1 MGFEESFL
9 LFLPKTVSRDSNAF
23 DYSVAIPIEVR
34 IPHSLHSWSNLCFQ
48 IRREMKPAKIAD
60 FGITE
65 EFGYLPAHAPALALS
80 AGNEEWDQFGRDIPK
95 LLMGTNFR
103 SRVKALPEF
112 NINKLNGEAEIQRA
126 MLILS
131 YIGQSYQWSENNPA
145 TVMPANLAIPWHQV
159 GKLVGRPPILS
170 YQSYASDNWR
180 RFDASGPIECGNIG
194 LLQCFLGGQDEEWFI
209 LIHIEIEKKAGKA
222 LKAIEDAQNAVSEN
236 DADQLEVALTN
247 LRSAL
252 AAMYEVLGRMPER
265 CDPYIYFHRVRP
277 YIFGWR
283 NNPSLPDGVI
293 YEGVDEYQGVGQKF
307 RGETGAQSAI
317 IPAMDAV
324 LGIDH
329 ERDELREYLM
339 EMRMYMPP
347 RHVAFIEAV
356 EAGPSV
362 RNFVT
367 MAQRLSLTTVFND
380 CVELVANF
388 RAMHLEYAGTYIHAQ
403 AQATPGNPSAVGTG
417 GTPFMTYL
425 RKHRDETKTQT
436 LP

>member
-1 MGFEESFL
+1 
-9 LFLPKTVSRDSNAF
+9 
-23 DYSVAIPIEVR
+23 
-34 IPHSLHSWSNLCFQ
+34 
-48 IRREMKPAKIAD
+48 MKPAKIAD

-65 EFGYLPAHAPALALS
+65 EFGYLPSHAPAQVLS

-112 NINKLNGEAEIQRA
+112 NVTKLNGEAEIQRA

-131 YIGQSYQWSENNPA
+131 YIGQSYQWSENSPA

-180 RFDASGPIECGNIG
+180 RFDASAPIECGNIG

-209 LIHIEIEKKAGKA
+209 LIHIEIERKAGKA
-222 LKAIEDAQNAVSEN
+222 LKAVEDAQSAVSNN

-367 MAQRLSLTTVFND
+367 TAKRPSLTAVFND

-425 RKHRDETKTQT
+425 RKHRDETKEQT

>member
-1 MGFEESFL
+1 
-9 LFLPKTVSRDSNAF
+9 
-23 DYSVAIPIEVR
+23 
-34 IPHSLHSWSNLCFQ
+34 
-48 IRREMKPAKIAD
+48 MKPAKIAD

-236 DADQLEVALTN
+236 EADQLEVALTN

-329 ERDELREYLM
+329 EKDELREYLM

-347 RHVAFIEAV
+347 KHVAFIEAV

-362 RNFVT
+362 RNFV
-367 MAQRLSLTTVFND
+367 AIAKRASLTTVFND

>member
-9 LFLPKTVSRDSNAF
+9 LFLPETVSLDSNAF
-23 DYSVAIPIEVR
+23 DYSVATPIELR
-34 IPHSLHSWSNLCFQ
+34 IPHSLHSWPNLCFQ

-347 RHVAFIEAV
+347 KHVAFIEAV

-367 MAQRLSLTTVFND
+367 IAKRASLTTVFND

>member
-1 MGFEESFL
+1 
-9 LFLPKTVSRDSNAF
+9 
-23 DYSVAIPIEVR
+23 
-34 IPHSLHSWSNLCFQ
+34 
-48 IRREMKPAKIAD
+48 MKPAKIAD

-145 TVMPANLAIPWHQV
+145 TLMPANLAIPWHQV

-180 RFDASGPIECGNIG
+180 RFDAAGPIACGNIG

-222 LKAIEDAQNAVSEN
+222 LKAIEDAQSAVSKD
-236 DADQLEVALTN
+236 DADQLEVALNN

-367 MAQRLSLTTVFND
+367 IAKRATLTTVFND

-436 LP
+436 LA

>member
-1 MGFEESFL
+1 
-9 LFLPKTVSRDSNAF
+9 
-23 DYSVAIPIEVR
+23 
-34 IPHSLHSWSNLCFQ
+34 
-48 IRREMKPAKIAD
+48 
-60 FGITE
+60 
-65 EFGYLPAHAPALALS
+65 
-80 AGNEEWDQFGRDIPK
+80 
-95 LLMGTNFR
+95 
-103 SRVKALPEF
+103 
-112 NINKLNGEAEIQRA
+112 

-131 YIGQSYQWSENNPA
+131 YIGQSYQWSENSPA

-170 YQSYASDNWR
+170 YQSYAADNWR

-222 LKAIEDAQNAVSEN
+222 LKAIEDAQSAVSN
-236 DADQLEVALTN
+236 SDAAQLEEALTN

-367 MAQRLSLTTVFND
+367 TAKQVSLTGVFND

-425 RKHRDETKTQT
+425 RKHRDETKEQT
-436 LP
+436 LS

>member
-1 MGFEESFL
+1 
-9 LFLPKTVSRDSNAF
+9 
-23 DYSVAIPIEVR
+23 
-34 IPHSLHSWSNLCFQ
+34 
-48 IRREMKPAKIAD
+48 MKAAKIAD

-65 EFGYLPAHAPALALS
+65 EFGYLPTYDPAQSLS
-80 AGNEEWDQFGRDIPK
+80 PGNEEWDQVGKDLPK
-95 LLMGTNFR
+95 LLMGTDFR
-103 SRVKALPEF
+103 SRIKALPKF
-112 NINKLNGEAEIQRA
+112 NIDKLKGEAEIQRA
-126 MLILS
+126 MLVLS
-131 YIGQSYQWSENNPA
+131 YIGQAYQWSDNSPA
-145 TVMPANLAIPWHQV
+145 TVMPVNLAIPWYEV

-180 RFDASGPIECGNIG
+180 RFDKNGPIECGNIG

-209 LIHIEIEKKAGKA
+209 LIHIDIEKKAGKA
-222 LKAIEDAQNAVSEN
+222 LKAIEEAQLAVLEN
-236 DADQLEVALTN
+236 DADKVEAALTK
-247 LRSAL
+247 LRNAL
-252 AAMYEVLGRMPER
+252 AAMYQVLGRMPER

-283 NNPSLPDGVI
+283 NNPSLPDGVV
-293 YEGVDEYQGVGQKF
+293 YEGVDEYKGVGQKF

-317 IPAMDAV
+317 IPAMDGV
-324 LGIDH
+324 LGIEH

-339 EMRMYMPP
+339 EMRTYMPP
-347 RHVAFIEAV
+347 KHVGFIEAV

-367 MAQRLSLTTVFND
+367 TTARAGLTSVFNE

-425 RKHRDETKTQT
+425 RKHRDETKKQT
-436 LP
+436 V

>member
-1 MGFEESFL
+1 
-9 LFLPKTVSRDSNAF
+9 
-23 DYSVAIPIEVR
+23 
-34 IPHSLHSWSNLCFQ
+34 
-48 IRREMKPAKIAD
+48 MKPAKIAD

-65 EFGYLPAHAPALALS
+65 EFGYLPAYAPAQALS

-112 NINKLNGEAEIQRA
+112 NISKLNGEAEIQRA

-131 YIGQSYQWSENNPA
+131 YIGQSYQWSENVPA

-180 RFDASGPIECGNIG
+180 RFDASGPIACGNIG

-209 LIHIEIEKKAGKA
+209 LIHIEIERKAGKA
-222 LKAIEDAQNAVSEN
+222 LKAIEDAQSAVSNN

-293 YEGVDEYQGVGQKF
+293 YEGVDEYKGVGQKF

-367 MAQRLSLTTVFND
+367 TAKRVSLTTVFND

-425 RKHRDETKTQT
+425 RKHRDETKEQT

>member
-1 MGFEESFL
+1 
-9 LFLPKTVSRDSNAF
+9 
-23 DYSVAIPIEVR
+23 
-34 IPHSLHSWSNLCFQ
+34 
-48 IRREMKPAKIAD
+48 MKPAKIAD

-65 EFGYLPAHAPALALS
+65 EFGYLPTYDPAQSLS
-80 AGNEEWDQFGRDIPK
+80 AGNEEWDQFGKDLPK
-95 LLMGTNFR
+95 LLMGTSFR
-103 SRVKALPEF
+103 SRVKALPKFSIE
-112 NINKLNGEAEIQRA
+112 KLSGEAEVQRA

-131 YIGQSYQWSENNPA
+131 YIGQAYQWSENTA
-145 TVMPANLAIPWHQV
+145 AHVMPANLAMPWYEV

-180 RFDASGPIECGNIG
+180 RFDKGGDIACGNIG

-209 LIHIEIEKKAGKA
+209 LIHIEIEKKAGIA
-222 LKAIEDAQNAVSEN
+222 LKAIEDAQHAVLEN
-236 DADQLEVALTN
+236 DAEKVEAALIK
-247 LRSAL
+247 LRNAL

-293 YEGVDEYQGVGQKF
+293 YEGVDEYKGVGQNF

-317 IPAMDAV
+317 IPAMDGI
-324 LGIDH
+324 LGIEH

-339 EMRMYMPP
+339 EMRTYMPP
-347 RHVAFIEAV
+347 KHVAFIEAV

-362 RNFVT
+362 RNF
-367 MAQRLSLTTVFND
+367 AISAKRSSLTNVFNES
-380 CVELVANF
+380 VELVAKF

-425 RKHRDETKTQT
+425 RKHRDETKVQT
-436 LP
+436 I

>member
-1 MGFEESFL
+1 
-9 LFLPKTVSRDSNAF
+9 
-23 DYSVAIPIEVR
+23 
-34 IPHSLHSWSNLCFQ
+34 
-48 IRREMKPAKIAD
+48 MKPAKIAD

-65 EFGYLPAHAPALALS
+65 EFGYLPSHAPALALS

-112 NINKLNGEAEIQRA
+112 NISKLNGEAEIQRA

-131 YIGQSYQWSENNPA
+131 YIGQSYQWSENTPA

-222 LKAIEDAQNAVSEN
+222 LKAIEDAQSAVSNN
-236 DADQLEVALTN
+236 DVDQLEVALTN

-362 RNFVT
+362 RNFVAT
-367 MAQRLSLTTVFND
+367 AKRASLTTVFND

-425 RKHRDETKTQT
+425 RKHRDETKEQT